1 MNILIHKILPGQD
14 IEECL
19 KIRRKVFI
27 EGQNVP
33 EEEELDGLD
42 CDSDHYIIRLN
53 DVASGTARIR
63 YIQNKAKIE
72 RVAILTEYQ
81 GQGLGKKLMEYLIK
95 VIRDSSKVKM
105 AILGAQT
112 HAIPFYENFGFSICS
127 DEYIEAGIPH
137 RDMQIIL
144 NS

>member
-1 MNILIHKILPGQD
+1 MNILIYKILPDQD

-27 EGQNVP
+27 EGQNVL

-42 CDSDHYIIRLN
+42 CDGDHYIIRL
-53 DVASGTARIR
+53 DDFVSGTARIR

-81 GQGLGKKLMEYLIK
+81 GQGLGRRLMEYLLK
-95 VIRDSSKVKM
+95 EIRNSDKVKI
-105 AILGAQT
+105 ATLGAQT
-112 HAIPFYENFGFSICS
+112 HAIPFYENLGFTICS

-137 RDMQIIL
+137 KDMQIIL
-144 NS
+144 SS

>member
-42 CDSDHYIIRLN
+42 HDSDHYIIRLN
-53 DVASGTARIR
+53 DVTSGTARIR

-95 VIRDSSKVKM
+95 AIRDSSKVKI

-112 HAIPFYENFGFSICS
+112 HAIPFYENLGFSICS